1 MRSPETVLNNLSK
14 HSSDLGYKYERLY
27 RLLFNEEMFFL
38 AYQRIYAK
46 QGNMTPGTDGRT
58 VDQMSI
64 QRIERL
70 IDALRTEEY
79 QPHPAKRVYIPKKNG
94 KKRPLGIPSFDDK
107 LVQEVTR
114 MILEAIYEGHFEY
127 TSHGFRPHRSCHT
140 ALTHIQDKFT
150 GAKWFIEGDIKG
162 FFDNIKH
169 EILVNIL
176 KERIAD
182 ERFIRLIRKFL
193 KAGYA
198 EQWKFHNT
206 YSGTPQGG
214 IVSPILANI
223 YLDKF
228 DKYMKMYADKFN
240 KGERRKVS
248 SEYRRLNNKKTRL
261 AKKLKSVTDES
272 VRAGMITEIKETL
285 AQTYVTPCHE
295 PMDANYRRLQY
306 VRYADDFLI
315 GVIGSKSE
323 CQAIKADI
331 KEFMTEQLGL
341 ELSDEKT
348 LITNAKD
355 KAKFL
360 GYEIF
365 VRSKAFMHKDSR
377 GVMKRFG
384 NGSVLLH
391 VSMDTA
397 KAKLLEYGALRIAK
411 EGNQDIWKPKPRG
424 FMIGNKVEDIVA
436 QYNTEIRGFYNYYAI
451 ANNISTIGHSFG
463 YIMEYSMY
471 KTIAQKLNLTMSQA
485 KLKFLKDKKF
495 IVPFTGKNGEVR
507 YRIFYDGGFKRKEPF
522 NGSIVD
528 YIPNTAFVP
537 KLSLMERLKT
547 GTCEICG
554 KKGNL
559 IMHHVRNLNQLKAD
573 SPWNA
578 IMIKKRRKTLA
589 ICESCN
595 EVIQNHAK

>member
-70 IDALRTEEY
+70 IGALRTEEY

-295 PMDANYRRLQY
+295 PMDANYRRIQY

-365 VRSKAFMHKDSR
+365 VRSKALMHKDSR